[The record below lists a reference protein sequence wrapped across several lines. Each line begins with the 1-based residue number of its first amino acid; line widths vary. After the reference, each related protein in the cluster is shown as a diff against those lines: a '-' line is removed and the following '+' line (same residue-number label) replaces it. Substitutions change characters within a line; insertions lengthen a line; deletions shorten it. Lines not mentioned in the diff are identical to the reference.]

1 MKRIPPLWS
10 RCPPSPGI
18 EMRMGG
24 VRVEMKGEGQVSAQR
39 RQIADDG
46 GCTDWLPSSSPSL
59 SRYNHTR
66 PESLKPTRGLGQWVR
81 ISQSPN
87 KGKSRPF
94 HLTNPMTTLL
104 STSNSEDWAEYPAAR
119 LEPGAEHA
127 RIATELERQ
136 RAAGHGPLSR
146 QGSSPR
152 QEDAAHRGRP
162 QAKTVRARAPTVQ
175 ISRWENGV
183 NRPSQTY
190 RPDPP
195 PKIKAQIL
203 GYPPADLGL
212 SRVLR
217 LVGADGFE
225 PPTSAL

>member
-24 VRVEMKGEGQVSAQR
+24 VRVEMKGEGQVSAPR

-66 PESLKPTRGLGQWVR
+66 PDSLKPTRGLGQWVR

-104 STSNSEDWAEYPAAR
+104 STSNSEDWAEYPTAR

-136 RAAGHGPLSR
+136 GAAGHGPGKPSR
-146 QGSSPR
+146 VEP
-152 QEDAAHRGRP
+152 EARGRGGT
-162 QAKTVRARAPTVQ
+162 QAQGVASRALIPSAVDPHKLRRRSRKGSLVRYSMSAAQARVSVT
-175 ISRWENGV
+175 
-183 NRPSQTY
+183 
-190 RPDPP
+190 
-195 PKIKAQIL
+195 
-203 GYPPADLGL
+203 
-212 SRVLR
+212 
-217 LVGADGFE
+217 
-225 PPTSAL
+225 

>member
-24 VRVEMKGEGQVSAQR
+24 VRVEMKGEGQVSAPR
-39 RQIADDG
+39 RQIVDDG

-66 PESLKPTRGLGQWVR
+66 PDSLKPTRGLGQWVR

-104 STSNSEDWAEYPAAR
+104 STSNSEDWAEYPTAR

-136 RAAGHGPLSR
+136 GAAGHGPGKPSR
-146 QGSSPR
+146 VEP
-152 QEDAAHRGRP
+152 EARGRGP
-162 QAKTVRARAPTVQ
+162 SWLATGHDRAGKSSKGGRGRRRSRPGHSGY
-175 ISRWENGV
+175 ISSSDERRISTAA
-183 NRPSQTY
+183 NR
-190 RPDPP
+190 R
-195 PKIKAQIL
+195 
-203 GYPPADLGL
+203 
-212 SRVLR
+212 
-217 LVGADGFE
+217 
-225 PPTSAL
+225 